1 MRPVGRGV
9 VALLLA
15 TLAVVVVLAVVSVGA
30 TNDAVTAT
38 RRVVLGDD
46 GHRRTYV
53 DDELVAFDGVG
64 PERWAARARARR
76 LEVAGLRRRL
86 RDARRVMLSRPSV
99 VEAINLAAATYGDGS
114 TLWRVAGC
122 ETGGTFNPRAYNSS
136 GASGLFQFMPSTF
149 ASTPYAAFSIWSPY
163 ASAMA
168 AGFMFAHGRG
178 GEWACR

>member
-1 MRPVGRGV
+1 MSRP
-9 VALLLA
+9 AAILLLA
-15 TLAVVVVLAVVSVGA
+15 AFALVALFAVVAYGGPFALSRERTVGYGQIRFKGA
-30 TNDAVTAT
+30 
-38 RRVVLGDD
+38 
-46 GHRRTYV
+46 
-53 DDELVAFDGVG
+53 G
-64 PERWAARARARR
+64 PERWAMRYRRARAE
-76 LEVAGLRRRL
+76 LVATRRRL
-86 RDARRVMLSRPSV
+86 RLERHRLFVERRVLLHDPTV
-99 VEAINLAAATYGDGS
+99 VEAIGLAAATYGGGS

-178 GEWACR
+178 GEWACG